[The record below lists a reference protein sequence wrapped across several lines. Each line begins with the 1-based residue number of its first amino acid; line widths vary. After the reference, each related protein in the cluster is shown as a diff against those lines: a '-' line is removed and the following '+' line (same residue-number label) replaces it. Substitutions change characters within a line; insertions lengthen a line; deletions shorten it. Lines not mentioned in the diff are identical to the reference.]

1 MSSDRITNQDLDRML
16 DHYAKACS
24 DLNMLPDGY
33 HVVLSHG
40 GSGRAFRIN
49 LTGDPV
55 KVDGAWTYPNGSG
68 HSHPP
73 TGDDYLGMNKKD
85 AYHTLNQITRTLWSV
100 QRHQEKAG
108 N

>member
-1 MSSDRITNQDLDRML
+1 MSDRITNQDLD
-16 DHYAKACS
+16 
-24 DLNMLPDGY
+24 NMLSHYQNALDALGMLKEGY
-33 HVVLSHG
+33 HIVLSHG

-49 LTGDPV
+49 LTGDAV

-73 TGDDYLGMNKKD
+73 TGDDFLGFTKRD
-85 AYHTLNQITRTLWSV
+85 AYTTLNQITRTLWSV
-100 QRHQEKAG
+100 QAHQNKS